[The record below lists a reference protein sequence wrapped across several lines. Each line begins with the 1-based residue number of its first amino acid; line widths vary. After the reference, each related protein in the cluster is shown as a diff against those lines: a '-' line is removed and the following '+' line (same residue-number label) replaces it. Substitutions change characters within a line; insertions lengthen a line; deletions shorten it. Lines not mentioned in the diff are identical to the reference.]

1 MATLLLTHPV
11 FTAHD
16 TGPGHPE
23 RADRMRAIDKVLAHE
38 SYNALQRAEAPI
50 RVDAEEEIRRVH
62 PAEHLGKIKG
72 AAELVKK
79 RGESVHLDGD
89 TVMSLATYEAA
100 IRAVGAC
107 LDAVD
112 EVMSGHVANAFCQ
125 VRPPGHHAEAD
136 RAMGFCLFSNA
147 AIAAH
152 YARARHGAERVAV
165 VDFDVHHGN
174 GTQEI
179 FWSDKNLFYGSTHQ
193 MPLFPGTGA
202 LNETGVGNIW
212 NAPLREGDAG
222 ETFRDAF
229 TNRILGPLHNFSP
242 DLIVISAGFDAHK
255 RDPLGGLRLVEADFM
270 WATEQLGKAAETH
283 TNRRIV
289 SVLEGGYDLDA
300 LAKSVAVHV
309 RTLMDIGS

>member
-1 MATLLLTHPV
+1 MATLLLTHPA
-11 FTAHD
+11 FIEHD

-38 SYNALQRAEAPI
+38 SYNALERAEAPL
-50 RVDAEEEIRRVH
+50 RLDAEEEIRRVH
-62 PAEHLGKIKG
+62 PAEHLAKIKG
-72 AAELVKK
+72 AAELAKK
-79 RGESVHLDGD
+79 RDGSVHLDGD
-89 TVMSLATYEAA
+89 TVMSPGTYEAA
-100 IRAVGAC
+100 IRAVGAG
-107 LDAVD
+107 LEAVD
-112 EVMSGHVANAFCQ
+112 EVMSGRVANAFCQ

-174 GTQEI
+174 GTQDI

-202 LNETGVGNIW
+202 LSETGVGNIW

-270 WATEQLGKAAETH
+270 WA
-283 TNRRIV
+283 
-289 SVLEGGYDLDA
+289 
-300 LAKSVAVHV
+300 
-309 RTLMDIGS
+309 